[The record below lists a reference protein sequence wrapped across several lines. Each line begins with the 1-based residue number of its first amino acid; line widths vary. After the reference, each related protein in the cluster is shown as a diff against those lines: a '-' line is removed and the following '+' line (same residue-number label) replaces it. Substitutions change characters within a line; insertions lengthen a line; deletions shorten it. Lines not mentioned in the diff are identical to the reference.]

1 MIFELRRPPPPII
14 RLLKPD
20 RAQACARL
28 HAEGFAHSWSSEEIA
43 ALISSSS
50 TVGAAA
56 LDPVNGRLH
65 GFILS
70 RLAGDEAEILTIAVQ
85 TAFQGKGVG
94 RALLSENLRQASNA
108 GARAMFLE
116 VAKDNAPALALYDRF
131 GFFKVGERSGYY
143 RRADGTRASAVVMR
157 KQLH

>member
-1 MIFELRRPPPPII
+1 MIFGLRRPPPPII
-14 RLLKPD
+14 RLLRPD

-43 ALISSSS
+43 SLISSSS

-56 LDPVNGRLH
+56 LDPASGRLR

-70 RLAGDEAEILTIAVQ
+70 RLAADEAEILTIAVQ
-85 TAFQGKGVG
+85 AAFQGKGVG

-116 VAKDNAPALALYDRF
+116 VAKDNAPALALYARF
-131 GFFKVGERSGYY
+131 GFLKVGERAGYY
-143 RRADGTRASAVVMR
+143 RRAEGTRATAVVMR
-157 KQLH
+157 KQLG